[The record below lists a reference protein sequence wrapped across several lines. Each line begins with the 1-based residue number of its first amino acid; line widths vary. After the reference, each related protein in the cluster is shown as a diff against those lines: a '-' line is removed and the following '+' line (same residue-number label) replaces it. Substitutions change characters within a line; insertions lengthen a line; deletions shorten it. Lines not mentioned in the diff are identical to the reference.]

1 MYELVCGMEVHLQMN
16 TQSKLF
22 CPDAVAF
29 GSHPNTQVSYISA
42 GHPGTLPYLN
52 QEAIKKAVML
62 GLVTNCEINPL
73 SYFDRKNYFYPDLP
87 KGFQTTQDAEPI
99 CKNGFLMI
107 ETEAGEKKIRINR
120 IHIEED
126 AGKSTHDLD
135 PDHSLI
141 DLNRAGTPLMELVTE
156 PDFRSPEE
164 AATFAQELR
173 QLARYIN
180 VCDGNMQE
188 GSLRFDANISV
199 RKKGAEAYGTRAEIK
214 NLNSFRYLKKAM
226 QFEFDRQVALI
237 EKGEKVVQETRG
249 FDPET
254 GKTIAQREKEDAH
267 DYRYFPEPDLPPIKV
282 SQAFIEE
289 CRAELPE
296 LPAIRK
302 QNYILSYSLNEYAAE
317 QLSADREYAD
327 FFEEVSKHTQHH
339 GISANWLINEMR
351 ALLNDS
357 GKTLSEIGLS
367 PYNFAEI
374 VEMIASEKVNVQGI
388 KDQLIPELL
397 KNYKLSPRVLAESLN
412 LFLHTDEGTVLDVV
426 TSVLADHPKEV
437 DRYQKGAKQLMG
449 MFIGEVMKRGQ
460 GKIDPKQ
467 ANKILQEK
475 LNYDLKN

>member
-16 TQSKLF
+16 THSKLF

-29 GSHPNTQVSYISA
+29 GSDPNTQVSYISA

-87 KGFQTTQDAEPI
+87 KGFQTTQDSEPI

-135 PDHSLI
+135 PSSSLI

-164 AATFAQELR
+164 AATFAQQLR
-173 QLARYIN
+173 QLARYID

-214 NLNSFRYLKKAM
+214 NLNSFRFLKKAM
-226 QFEFDRQVALI
+226 QFEFDRQVALV
-237 EKGEKVVQETRG
+237 EKGEEVVQETRG

-254 GKTIAQREKEDAH
+254 GRTIPQREKEDAH
-267 DYRYFPEPDLPPIKV
+267 DLPAIKV
-282 SQAFIEE
+282 SPEFIEQ
-289 CRAELPE
+289 CKAALPE
-296 LPAIRK
+296 MPAVRK
-302 QNYILSYSLNEYAAE
+302 KNYIHSYSLNEYAAE
-317 QLSADREYAD
+317 QLSSDREYAD
-327 FFEEVSKHTQHH
+327 YFEEVAKHTHH
-339 GISANWLINEMR
+339 HSISANWLINEMR

-357 GKTLSEIGLS
+357 GKSLTEIGLS

-374 VEMIASEKVNVQGI
+374 VEMVASGKVNVQGL
-388 KDQLIPELL
+388 KDQLLPELL

-412 LFLHTDEGTVLDVV
+412 LFLQTDEGTVLDVV
-426 TSVLADHPKEV
+426 NSVLSDHPKEV
-437 DRYQKGAKQLMG
+437 DRYQKGARQLMG